1 MATTSQAIVAGQH
14 LKSKPTIAVF
24 DTESDG
30 FLEQATRLW
39 CACIIDLQDNSVRTF
54 TPDNIDSLCST
65 LEQYDTLVGHNIIG
79 YDFPLLRKLYGFE
92 YTGEK
97 IDTVLISRTQR
108 PNRMS
113 PPTCKAPPNS
123 IEAWGYKLGDYKI
136 QHEDWTQYSEQML
149 DRCIQDTKLNVK
161 VYYSLLKEGSGEGW
175 ENAHKLNAKLFHW
188 LQRQQEYGWPVNSQL
203 IDQHILTLDR
213 WISKIDAAINPRLP
227 LVVEVLETKDAGQ
240 YNYVRKPFTKAGGL
254 AAISQR
260 WVGDG
265 DVSVIGGPFSRVDFR
280 NIDLNSNAETKDFL
294 LALGWK
300 PSSWNTDNEGKKTS
314 PKFTSQDEFEGLQGS
329 LARLLALRI
338 KCRGRKAIL
347 EGWKASIRDDS
358 RIPSRVSGVATSG
371 RLRHSGIV
379 NVPNPGSNAFFAKQ
393 MRSVFICRQG
403 WKLVGVDSKGNQIR
417 QLAAR
422 MGDDEF
428 TEAVLNGDPHSLN
441 QKRVGGNVS
450 RNAIKAFFYSLIFGA
465 QDNKTAKILNISKE
479 AAHKIRVDY
488 LNGMPKLK
496 ELLERETAAWRK
508 SAKKRVNK
516 WGKVEYYDGYIKA
529 LDGRPILVE
538 QEHTILVYYLQAD
551 ESLMMNTAYVWAY
564 KDLELAG
571 YKYGVDFGIVGYF
584 HDEINTECRSEIA
597 EDVGRIVANCIV
609 KAGKFYGIQVPHAG
623 DVKVGNSWYECH

>member
-1 MATTSQAIVAGQH
+1 MR
-14 LKSKPTIAVF
+14 IACL

-39 CACIIDLQDNSVRTF
+39 CACIIDMQDNSVLTF

-65 LEQYDTLVGHNIIG
+65 LETYDILVGHNIIG
-79 YDFPLLRKLYGFE
+79 HDFPLLRKLYGFE

-108 PNRMS
+108 PARMS

-123 IEAWGYKLGDYKI
+123 LEAWGHRLGDFKLA
-136 QHEDWTQYSEQML
+136 HEDWSKFSPEML
-149 DRCIQDTKLNVK
+149 ERCVQDTKLNIK
-161 VYYSLLKEGSGEGW
+161 VYHALLKEGKGEGW

-188 LQRQQEYGWPVNSQL
+188 LQRQEEYGWPIDSQL
-203 IDQHILTLDR
+203 IDRHISTLDR
-213 WISKIDAAINPRLP
+213 WISNIDKAINPRLP
-227 LVVEVLETKDAGQ
+227 LVVEVLETKSEGEF
-240 YNYVRKPFTKAGGL
+240 NYVRKPFTKAGGL

-260 WVGDG
+260 WIGDG
-265 DVSVIGGPFSRVDFR
+265 DISVIGGPFCRVDFR
-280 NIDLNSNAETKDFL
+280 SVDLDSNAETKDFL
-294 LALGWK
+294 LALGWQPK
-300 PSSWNTDNEGKKTS
+300 EYNTNNEGEKTS
-314 PKFTSQDEFEGLQGS
+314 PKFSKDDDFEGLQGG
-329 LARLLALRI
+329 LARLIARRI
-338 KCRGRKAIL
+338 KCRGRKSIL
-347 EGWKASIRDDS
+347 EGWKASIRNDG
-358 RIPSRVSGVATSG
+358 RIPSRVTGGAQTG

-379 NVPNPGSNAFFAKQ
+379 NVPNPNSGAFFAKQ
-393 MRSVFICRQG
+393 MRSVFICKEG

-422 MGDDEF
+422 MGDEEF

-465 QDNKTAKILNISKE
+465 QDNKTAKILKISKE
-479 AAHKIRVDY
+479 AAHKIRTDY

-496 ELLERETAAWRK
+496 DLLEREAKAWRA

-516 WGKVEYYDGYIKA
+516 WGKIEYYDGYIKA

-551 ESLMMNTAYVWAY
+551 ESLMMNTAYVWSY
-564 KDLELAG
+564 KDLERAG
-571 YKYGVDFGIVGYF
+571 YAYGKDFGIVSFF
-584 HDEINTECRSEIA
+584 HDEINTECRADIA
-597 EDVGRIVANCIV
+597 EDVGRIIAECIV
-609 KAGKFYGIQVPHAG
+609 KSGKFYGIPVPHAG
-623 DVKVGNSWYECH
+623 DIKIGNNWLECH